1 MSTVLALIMILTC
14 GAATWHLSR
23 KLHPALLIAM
33 GVALKVIGSKS
44 AHAFPVVI
52 GTSGERLGSIVYQS
66 LSNFM
71 MLLQVLG
78 LIVIIH
84 SAVLLVRR
92 FRRARQPTAGQ
103 G

>member
-1 MSTVLALIMILTC
+1 MSIVLALFMILAC

-23 KLHPALLIAM
+23 KLHPALLITV
-33 GVALKVIGSKS
+33 GVVLKAIGSKS

-52 GTSGERLGSIVYQS
+52 GTSGERLGSILYQS

-71 MLLQVLG
+71 ILLQVLG

-84 SAVLLVRR
+84 GAVIWVRR
-92 FRRARQPTAGQ
+92 FRSARQSTAGQ